1 MLFLI
6 FIIASIVFTIL
17 WVKDEWESIGVGI
30 AFILSWGATFVL
42 ALIFAINYIGAD
54 AKIESNIKRYES
66 LTYQY
71 ENDIYDNDND
81 LGKKELMDAIQE
93 WNEDLAFNKSIQNNF
108 WVGILV
114 PDIYD
119 EFEFIELE

>member
-17 WVKDEWESIGVGI
+17 WIKSEWDSFGAGMG
-30 AFILSWGATFVL
+30 AILSWGATFVL
-42 ALIFAINYIGAD
+42 VLIFAINYIGAD
-54 AKIESNIKRYES
+54 AKVKSNIKSYES

-71 ENDIYDNDND
+71 ENNIYENDND
-81 LGKKELMDAIQE
+81 LGKRELMDAIQK

-119 EFEFIELE
+119 EFEFIELG

>member
-6 FIIASIVFTIL
+6 FIIASIVFTVL
-17 WVKDEWESIGVGI
+17 CVRDEWDSFGLEMLCVMSWVG
-30 AFILSWGATFVL
+30 TFVL
-42 ALIFAINYIGAD
+42 VVIFAINYIGAD
-54 AKIESNIKRYES
+54 ARIESNIKRYES

-93 WNEDLAFNKSIQNNF
+93 WNEDLAFYKSIQNNF

>member
-6 FIIASIVFTIL
+6 FIIAIIVFTVLFI
-17 WVKDEWESIGVGI
+17 KSEWDSIGLGI
-30 AFILSWGATFVL
+30 VCGLSWVAGVVSVL
-42 ALIFAINYIGAD
+42 VFAINYIGAD
-54 AKIESNIKRYES
+54 ANIESSIKRYES

-81 LGKKELMDAIQE
+81 LGKKELMDDIQE

-119 EFEFIELE
+119 ELEFIELD